1 MAEKRV
7 IELEIKT
14 NSKKVEKDLKDFGD
28 ASKKTS
34 KSVDDLGNSATKSNE
49 KFGSFKDM
57 KSAITDLVPGLGAA
71 GKGVDGLGAK
81 FTKLLANP
89 IVLLIAAIVAGLT
102 LLFKAFTSTKDGGDQ
117 LAQVM
122 SGLSAVVD
130 VVRDRILNVGNAI
143 VKFFSGDFKGA
154 IAEGKKAVSGFGAEV
169 AKEFKAAANAT
180 KQLQQVED
188 AFNRLSVSRAKV
200 NRDLAISKEL
210 LTDENA
216 SFEDKRK
223 ALEKI
228 KKTEGEQTR
237 QELANAKEK
246 YEAIKAQN
254 ALSDT
259 SREDKKKEQDAMI
272 AFIALEE
279 QSARDRRALNNQEKT
294 LNNQEKASKKEAY
307 EAEKTRRDEAL
318 KAEQDLLKQKQDI
331 INKIKKADLDYTDTL
346 LTEQEKE
353 KVIVAR
359 KYEELYAEAI
369 KFKLDTTKLK
379 ENETAELAKIE
390 KKYIDAQKI
399 ETDKADEEKQKTE
412 KAKQDKI
419 NSEKQKLH
427 ELTLEE
433 DELKLAKLTLQYEAD
448 QLLYKDNKEIL
459 KALDIKYAKDKEDL
473 ENEELAKKRER
484 TKKGIDM
491 AMSAL
496 SILNDAFQMSAGKS
510 EKDQRK
516 AFKAQKAFNLA
527 SAVTNT
533 YLAVASAL
541 ALNPKDSL
549 FPGQRFVEAGL
560 AGAAGAVQIAKIA
573 KTQFDSSS
581 FTKDTGDN
589 GGGGGVTAPTMSAPQ
604 FNVVGQSGVNQL
616 ASLNQQPIQAYVV
629 SGQVTSQQALDR
641 NRLENAT
648 LGG

>member
-49 KFGSFKDM
+49 KFGAFKDI
-57 KSAITDLVPGLGAA
+57 KSAITGLVPGLGAA

-81 FTKLLANP
+81 FMKLLKNP
-89 IVLLIAAIVAGLT
+89 IVLLIAGIVAGLT
-102 LLFKAFTSTKDGGDQ
+102 LLYKAFTSTKDGGDQ

-130 VVRDRILNVGNAI
+130 VVRDRIINVGNAI

-154 IAEGKKAVSGFGAEV
+154 LAEGKKAVSGFGDEV

-223 ALEKI
+223 ALDKI

-237 QELANAKEK
+237 QELANARKK

-272 AFIALEE
+272 ALIALEE
-279 QSARDRRALNNQEKT
+279 RSATDRRAINKQEKT

-307 EAEKTRRDEAL
+307 EAEKTRRAEAL
-318 KAEQDLLKQKQDI
+318 KAEKDLLKQKQDI

-359 KYEELYAEAI
+359 KYKELYAEAI

-390 KKYIDAQKI
+390 KKYSDAQKI
-399 ETDKADEEKQKTE
+399 ATDKANEKIALL
-412 KAKQDKI
+412 KAAEQFRL
-419 NSEKQKLH
+419 N
-427 ELTLEE
+427 ELTKSEA
-433 DELKLAKLTLQYEAD
+433 ELKLIKLDLEYKAQ

-459 KALDIKYAKDKEDL
+459 KALDEKYDKDKQDL
-473 ENEELAKKRER
+473 ENAELARKRET

-527 SAVTNT
+527 SAITNT

-560 AGAAGAVQIAKIA
+560 AGAAGAVQVAKIA
-573 KTQFDSSS
+573 KTKFEGGASA
-581 FTKDTGDN
+581 DTSG

-616 ASLNQQPIQAYVV
+616 ATLNQQPIQAYVV